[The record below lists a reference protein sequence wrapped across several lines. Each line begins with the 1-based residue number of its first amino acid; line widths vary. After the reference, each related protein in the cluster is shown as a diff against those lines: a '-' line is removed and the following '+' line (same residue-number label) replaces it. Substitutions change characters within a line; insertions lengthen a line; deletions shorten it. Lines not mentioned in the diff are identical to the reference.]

1 MITLVSRG
9 PGDFTTYDE
18 PALDD
23 SAEDKL
29 FFNACQMLL
38 ARGYTDSAG
47 FLATLGFHLFR
58 ADYYDAWTPPFVL
71 RADVS
76 LTQYEYLKSRSDS
89 EGDITFSPIA
99 DIFTELGLN
108 VEYVVVHLDLA
119 LPPTNWRDDLASN
132 VAVLGSNQALFNYRN
147 SSKVAFQGLN
157 FRSKTEVK
165 VFQALV
171 SRGVLVLP
179 LPVAVLGSPNQYRE
193 PDFLVCYRG
202 KWGILEV
209 QGDKWHPPLTAAR
222 DHERRRQ
229 LTSLGVRVCEFFDA
243 KRCWEATED
252 VINEF
257 FAALEQ
263 S

>member
-1 MITLVSRG
+1 VVITLVSRG
-9 PGDFTTYDE
+9 PGAFDTLE
-18 PALDD
+18 PALDE

-38 ARGYTDSAG
+38 ARGYTESAG
-47 FLATLGFHLFR
+47 FLATLGFRLFR
-58 ADYYDAWTPPFVL
+58 ADHQNAWEPPFVL

-89 EGDITFSPIA
+89 EGDTTFSPIA
-99 DIFTELGLN
+99 DVFTELEWN
-108 VEYVVVHLDLA
+108 VEYVVVRLDLA
-119 LPPTNWRDDLASN
+119 LPPSNWRSDLASN

-147 SSKVAFQGLN
+147 SSKVAFAGLN

-171 SRGVLVLP
+171 SRGVLVFP
-179 LPVAVLGSPNQYRE
+179 LPVAVLGLPNLYRE

-209 QGDKWHPPLTAAR
+209 RVTSGI
-222 DHERRRQ
+222 RR
-229 LTSLGVRVCEFFDA
+229 
-243 KRCWEATED
+243 
-252 VINEF
+252 
-257 FAALEQ
+257 
-263 S
+263 